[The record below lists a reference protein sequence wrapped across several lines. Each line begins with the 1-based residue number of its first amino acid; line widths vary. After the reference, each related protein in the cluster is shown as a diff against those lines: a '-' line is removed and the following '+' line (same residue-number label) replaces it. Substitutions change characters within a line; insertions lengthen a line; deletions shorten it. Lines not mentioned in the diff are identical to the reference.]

1 MNQYEKILAAD
12 TFTEFFSN
20 AVSAYSDFC
29 LFEHCRLPA
38 NCMTFR
44 AVYTWSCNL
53 AAYFQE
59 TFGTGK
65 NICLTGE
72 PDACYLAVFFAVLM
86 SGNTVVPLD
95 AALSAVDLRAMMRS
109 AEAACIMLPRRTLS
123 AVADQLDCRIIDTDA
138 FTAGRYT
145 DAAEAPVSPPLCADS
160 PAVKVFTAGTTG
172 SSKCVMLTHRNLLS
186 NLAYCTELFPDIM
199 QAGTDRTIPLLP
211 TYHMLQIMV
220 GILIP
225 VCAGLRISF
234 PPERTGL
241 TECFR
246 ASPPQLLTVVPL
258 FLTTIRKSILQKM
271 NDGQR
276 LYLAAAIRFSRMLRR
291 FLHLDLRER
300 LFRRFPA
307 LLGGNI
313 KLIICGGAAAE
324 QSEID
329 WFLELGFPVK
339 IGYGITECSPVISAN
354 TFTHTKPESV
364 GKPMPEYCLV
374 RIQDGEIQ
382 VKGAGVFAGYTGEDA
397 DVGAFTED
405 GWFRTGDLGCLDAE
419 GYLFITGRRKN
430 LIILEDGNNIS
441 PEKIEAML
449 LRYADI
455 QEALVYARCGEAGLY
470 LAADIRMQP
479 ETAAPDISQRLEQ
492 IRTELNRNLPA
503 YMRLSEL
510 HIKKEEFEKNR
521 LGKVQRFIYV
531 DQNGQKKEQL

>member
-1 MNQYEKILAAD
+1 MNPYEKILAAD
-12 TFTEFFSN
+12 TFPEFFRN
-20 AVSAYSDFC
+20 AVSAYGDFC
-29 LFEHCRLPA
+29 LFEHCRQPA
-38 NCMTFR
+38 DCMTFR
-44 AVYTWSCNL
+44 AVYRWSCNL

-65 NICLTGE
+65 SICLTGT
-72 PDACYLAVFFAVLM
+72 PDACYLAVFFAVLL
-86 SGNTVVPLD
+86 SGNTAVPLD
-95 AALSAVDLRAMMRS
+95 ASLSAEDLRAMMQT
-109 AEAACIMLPRRTLS
+109 AEAACIMLPCRELS
-123 AVADQLDCRIIDTDA
+123 AVADQLDCRIVDTDA
-138 FTAGRYT
+138 FTAERYAA
-145 DAAEAPVSPPLCADS
+145 AAECPVFPAVQADS
-160 PAVKVFTAGTTG
+160 PAVKVFTSGTTG
-172 SSKCVMLTHRNLLS
+172 ASKCVMLTHRNLLS
-186 NLAYCTELFPDIM
+186 NLAYCTELFPDII
-199 QAGTDRTIPLLP
+199 QPGTDRTIPLLP
-211 TYHMLQIMV
+211 AYHMLQIMV

-225 VCAGLRISF
+225 VCMGLRISF

-258 FLTTIRKSILQKM
+258 FLTTIRKNILQKM
-271 NDGQR
+271 NGGQR
-276 LYLAAAIRFSRMLRR
+276 LYLAAAVRFSRMLRR
-291 FLHLDLRER
+291 FLHLDLRRR

-364 GKPMPEYCLV
+364 GKPMPEYCRV

-382 VKGAGVFAGYTGEDA
+382 VKGAGVFAGYTDA
-397 DVGAFTED
+397 EANAEAFTGD
-405 GWFRTGDLGCLDAE
+405 GWFRTGDLGRFDEE
-419 GYLFITGRRKN
+419 GYLFITGRKKN
-430 LIILEDGNNIS
+430 LIILGDGNNIS

-449 LRYADI
+449 LRHDSI
-455 QEALVYARCGEAGLY
+455 QEALVYAKRGEAGLY

-479 ETAAPDISQRLEQ
+479 ENTGPDISRRLEQ
-492 IRTELNRNLPA
+492 IRTELNQNLPA

-510 HIKKEEFEKNR
+510 HIKEEEFEKNK
-521 LGKVQRFIYV
+521 LGKIQRFIYV

>member
-1 MNQYEKILAAD
+1 
-12 TFTEFFSN
+12 
-20 AVSAYSDFC
+20 
-29 LFEHCRLPA
+29 
-38 NCMTFR
+38 
-44 AVYTWSCNL
+44 
-53 AAYFQE
+53 
-59 TFGTGK
+59 
-65 NICLTGE
+65 
-72 PDACYLAVFFAVLM
+72 
-86 SGNTVVPLD
+86 
-95 AALSAVDLRAMMRS
+95 
-109 AEAACIMLPRRTLS
+109 
-123 AVADQLDCRIIDTDA
+123 
-138 FTAGRYT
+138 
-145 DAAEAPVSPPLCADS
+145 
-160 PAVKVFTAGTTG
+160 
-172 SSKCVMLTHRNLLS
+172 
-186 NLAYCTELFPDIM
+186 
-199 QAGTDRTIPLLP
+199 
-211 TYHMLQIMV
+211 
-220 GILIP
+220 
-225 VCAGLRISF
+225 
-234 PPERTGL
+234 
-241 TECFR
+241 
-246 ASPPQLLTVVPL
+246 
-258 FLTTIRKSILQKM
+258 M